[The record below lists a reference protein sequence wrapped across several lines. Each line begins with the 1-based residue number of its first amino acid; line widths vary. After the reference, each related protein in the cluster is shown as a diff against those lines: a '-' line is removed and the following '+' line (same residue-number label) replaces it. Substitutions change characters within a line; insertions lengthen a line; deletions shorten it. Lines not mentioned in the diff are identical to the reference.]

1 MRSSSRFASIA
12 ISAAVAAA
20 LAGCSYS
27 SRTVAL
33 DAPPTYTA
41 VPAATTIVT
50 APASLEFGR
59 VSNIEYFPGGRVTS
73 GVNVQ
78 GAILGAVAGA
88 VAGNLAGRA
97 IGGSTTRDTAT
108 VLGGA
113 AGAAIGSQAGRS
125 VAPTDPVYRVS
136 IQTDQGLMRI
146 YDVPGT
152 GDLRIGDRVRV
163 ENGVIYRS

>member
-1 MRSSSRFASIA
+1 MRSSSRFMPIA
-12 ISAAVAAA
+12 LGAALATA

-33 DAPPTYTA
+33 EPTYTT
-41 VPAATTIVT
+41 VPATTVVT

-59 VSNIEYFPGGRVTS
+59 VANIEYFPGGRVTS

-97 IGGSTTRDTAT
+97 IGGDSTRDTAT

-113 AGAAIGSQAGRS
+113 AGAAIGSQTGRS
-125 VAPTDPVYRVS
+125 ASATDPVYRVS
-136 IQTDQGLMRI
+136 IHTDQGVMRI